1 MKKQLKICIALMLLV
16 ANFLLC
22 SCQKEKKPCEE
33 LLKSGLEYGI
43 DGYAHNGYVF
53 LKNADN
59 SSVFF
64 MSEKTKSIMYGE
76 KFKNALD
83 MTADFAIYVS
93 ASNRYEMAIFECYSK
108 NDMDENGEVIF
119 SIDPDTSKK
128 IKPGAFYNFSMLV
141 NSLHPNKMVE
151 YRKLTENGKVIIE
164 YGSQDLALPAPE
176 EPPSQFA
183 EIHSIRLERIDSNTK
198 GEAVNGVITNMRLEA
213 IEDEEA

>member
-43 DGYAHNGYVF
+43 DGYTHNGYVF

-108 NDMDENGEVIF
+108 NDMDEILRMCYERADEIKVGLRFSEWENASRDISVEVYKKYVIF
-119 SIDPDTSKK
+119 V
-128 IKPGAFYNFSMLV
+128 F
-141 NSLHPNKMVE
+141 
-151 YRKLTENGKVIIE
+151 TESTDRNEGTI
-164 YGSQDLALPAPE
+164 
-176 EPPSQFA
+176 
-183 EIHSIRLERIDSNTK
+183 
-198 GEAVNGVITNMRLEA
+198 EA
-213 IEDEEA
+213 IKSCLD